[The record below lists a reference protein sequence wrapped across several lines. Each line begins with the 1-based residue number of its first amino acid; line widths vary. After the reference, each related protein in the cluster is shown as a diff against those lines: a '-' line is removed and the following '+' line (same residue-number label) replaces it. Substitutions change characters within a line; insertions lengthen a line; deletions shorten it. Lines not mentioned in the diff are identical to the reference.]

1 MDDMTSR
8 LSEILND
15 PASMEKIKSLAS
27 LFGSSSQ
34 QGGTG
39 QSPAPPQQQQQR
51 PQQYSQQ
58 NQPAQQQN
66 MQSAAPSIDPEL
78 MRSMMKLAPAFSRM
92 RQDDSSTQLLH
103 ALRPFLGESRR
114 GKLDEALRILQLMR
128 MLPYLRNSGILQSLF

>member
-15 PASMEKIKSLAS
+15 PASMEKLKNLAS

-39 QSPAPPQQQQQR
+39 QSPAPPQQQQR
-51 PQQYSQQ
+51 PQQYPQQSQPPQQ
-58 NQPAQQQN
+58 NT
-66 MQSAAPSIDPEL
+66 QSAAPSIDPEL

-92 RQDDSSTQLLH
+92 RQDDSSTQLLR

>member
-15 PASMEKIKSLAS
+15 PASMEKLKNLAS

-34 QGGTG
+34 QGGAG
-39 QSPAPPQQQQQR
+39 QSPAPPQQR
-51 PQQYSQQ
+51 PQQYPQQSQ
-58 NQPAQQQN
+58 PPQQST
-66 MQSAAPSIDPEL
+66 QSAAPSIDPEL

-92 RQDDSSTQLLH
+92 RQDDSSTQLLR